1 MKSVLVLYYSH
12 GGHTARIARR
22 IWETIIAEG
31 HKADLMGIVE
41 ADREGVDWNKYDTVI
56 IGCAVIYGKMNRELV
71 AFVNRF
77 KAVLDA
83 KATSF
88 FSVSLI
94 ARAEAKCT
102 PEGNLYTRKFLENNP
117 WKPKDAHCFA
127 GKVDY
132 PNWGWLDTKAIQMI
146 MKMTKGPTEPTAI
159 IDYTN
164 WDDVPEYARHCLT
177 LQALSTMRASAASV
191 DFLQQTLP
199 TSESRLKAR
208 VIPHTLVGF

>member
-146 MKMTKGPTEPTAI
+146 MKMPKGQSSLTAMLQPTFFRLVLGFPALLKKTK
-159 IDYTN
+159 
-164 WDDVPEYARHCLT
+164 
-177 LQALSTMRASAASV
+177 
-191 DFLQQTLP
+191 
-199 TSESRLKAR
+199 RLY
-208 VIPHTLVGF
+208 

>member
-94 ARAEAKCT
+94 ARAGRWSASPLILGE
-102 PEGNLYTRKFLENNP
+102 PNSLNLVN
-117 WKPKDAHCFA
+117 
-127 GKVDY
+127 
-132 PNWGWLDTKAIQMI
+132 I
-146 MKMTKGPTEPTAI
+146 
-159 IDYTN
+159 
-164 WDDVPEYARHCLT
+164 
-177 LQALSTMRASAASV
+177 
-191 DFLQQTLP
+191 
-199 TSESRLKAR
+199 
-208 VIPHTLVGF
+208 

>member
-177 LQALSTMRASAASV
+177 LQAESTMRASAASV
-191 DFLQQTLP
+191 GFLQQTLP

>member
-83 KATSF
+83 KATAS
-88 FSVSLI
+88 SRCRSSPVQRQS
-94 ARAEAKCT
+94 A
-102 PEGNLYTRKFLENNP
+102 PEGN
-117 WKPKDAHCFA
+117 
-127 GKVDY
+127 
-132 PNWGWLDTKAIQMI
+132 
-146 MKMTKGPTEPTAI
+146 PT
-159 IDYTN
+159 
-164 WDDVPEYARHCLT
+164 
-177 LQALSTMRASAASV
+177 RASSSKTTPGSLRTHTA
-191 DFLQQTLP
+191 LP
-199 TSESRLKAR
+199 VRSTTRTGAGS
-208 VIPHTLVGF
+208 IPRPFR

>member
-88 FSVSLI
+88 FSV
-94 ARAEAKCT
+94 
-102 PEGNLYTRKFLENNP
+102 
-117 WKPKDAHCFA
+117 
-127 GKVDY
+127 
-132 PNWGWLDTKAIQMI
+132 
-146 MKMTKGPTEPTAI
+146 
-159 IDYTN
+159 
-164 WDDVPEYARHCLT
+164 
-177 LQALSTMRASAASV
+177 
-191 DFLQQTLP
+191 
-199 TSESRLKAR
+199 
-208 VIPHTLVGF
+208 

>member
-132 PNWGWLDTKAIQMI
+132 PNWGWLETKAIQMI

-177 LQALSTMRASAASV
+177 LQA
-191 DFLQQTLP
+191 
-199 TSESRLKAR
+199 
-208 VIPHTLVGF
+208 

>member
-94 ARAEAKCT
+94 ARA
-102 PEGNLYTRKFLENNP
+102 PRK
-117 WKPKDAHCFA
+117 A
-127 GKVDY
+127 
-132 PNWGWLDTKAIQMI
+132 T
-146 MKMTKGPTEPTAI
+146 
-159 IDYTN
+159 
-164 WDDVPEYARHCLT
+164 
-177 LQALSTMRASAASV
+177 STRASSSKTTPGSLRTHTA
-191 DFLQQTLP
+191 LP
-199 TSESRLKAR
+199 VRSTTRTGAGS
-208 VIPHTLVGF
+208 IPRPFR

>member
-1 MKSVLVLYYSH
+1 MKSVLVLYYSQ

-177 LQALSTMRASAASV
+177 LQA
-191 DFLQQTLP
+191 
-199 TSESRLKAR
+199 
-208 VIPHTLVGF
+208 